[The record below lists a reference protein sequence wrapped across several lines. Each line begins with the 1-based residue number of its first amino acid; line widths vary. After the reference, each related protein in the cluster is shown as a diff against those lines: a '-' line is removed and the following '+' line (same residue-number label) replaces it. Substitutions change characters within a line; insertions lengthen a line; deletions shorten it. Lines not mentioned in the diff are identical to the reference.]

1 MPLRIDRRPDSTAIR
16 VAAPL
21 LAVLLTVGT
30 GFLLFMALGLN
41 PADTLYQFLIAPL
54 LTFYS
59 LTELGVKAA
68 PLALIACGLAV
79 GFRANVWNIGA
90 EGQLTIGAIAAGGVA
105 LAFWNEIGWW
115 ILPLMLLASILGG
128 MAWASIPAFLKTR
141 FGVNEILTSLMLT
154 YIALLILQMLVFG
167 PWKDPDGF
175 NFPQTRLFSDAA
187 LLPVLQ
193 EGSRLHPGA
202 IVAVLVA
209 LVAWFVMARTV
220 IGFQIGIVGDAPR
233 AARYAGF
240 DARRT
245 TWLAFLVGGGAAGLA
260 GAFEVAGPIGQ
271 LVPTLTPGY
280 GFTAII
286 VAFLGRLNPLGIV
299 AAALLMALTYIG
311 GENAQIVSG
320 LPQAATGVFQG
331 MLLFYLLAADGLLRL
346 RIRRVPATNGKAVT
360 P

>member
-1 MPLRIDRRPDSTAIR
+1 MRLRIERRPESTAIR
-16 VAAPL
+16 LAAPL
-21 LAVLLTVGT
+21 LAVLLTVAT
-30 GFLLFMALGLN
+30 GFVLFLALGLD
-41 PADTLYQFLIAPL
+41 PADTLYQFLVAPL
-54 LTFYS
+54 LTFHS
-59 LTELGVKAA
+59 LTELGVKGA

-90 EGQLTIGAIAAGGVA
+90 EGQLTIGAVAAGGVA
-105 LAFWNEIGWW
+105 LAFWNEAGWW
-115 ILPLMLLASILGG
+115 ILPLMLAASVLGG

-154 YIALLILQMLVFG
+154 YIALLILQVLVFG

-175 NFPQTRLFSDAA
+175 NYPQTRLFSDAA
-187 LLPVLQ
+187 LLPVLV
-193 EGSRLHPGA
+193 EGTRLHPGA
-202 IVAVLVA
+202 PVALLVAVA
-209 LVAWFVMARTV
+209 AWFVMTRTV
-220 IGFQIGIVGDAPR
+220 IGFQIAVVGDAPR
-233 AARYAGF
+233 AARFAGF
-240 DARRT
+240 DADRT

-271 LVPTLTPGY
+271 LVPSLTPGY

-286 VAFLGRLNPLGIV
+286 VAFLGRLNPLGII
-299 AAALLMALTYIG
+299 AAAALMALTYIG
-311 GENAQIVSG
+311 GENAQITAG

-346 RIRRVPATNGKAVT
+346 RVRRVPAGVGPAVV